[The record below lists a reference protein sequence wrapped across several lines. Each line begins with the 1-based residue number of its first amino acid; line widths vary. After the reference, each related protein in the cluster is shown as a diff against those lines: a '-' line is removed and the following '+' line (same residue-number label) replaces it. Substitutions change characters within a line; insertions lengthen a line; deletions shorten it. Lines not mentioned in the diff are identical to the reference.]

1 MPDLKPEN
9 ILLDSD
15 KNVKIMDFGL
25 ANMMNLKDFLHTNCG
40 SPIYCAPEILYV
52 WLCSWG
58 NLILVG
64 KRVHRSWSWRLGTWS
79 DSLCDGDWLLSL
91 EWKNSS
97 RSD

>member
-1 MPDLKPEN
+1 MKFFRQMLSAVEYCHANLVVHRGDICDTFSVLTMLDLKPEN

-52 WLCSWG
+52 
-58 NLILVG
+58 
-64 KRVHRSWSWRLGTWS
+64 
-79 DSLCDGDWLLSL
+79 
-91 EWKNSS
+91 
-97 RSD
+97 